1 MNFLTFNEFGPRT
14 GPGTGPRL
22 FWSMEIST
30 SQNSDSVYQKIN
42 NLFIFVLTESD
53 SGKTSDKSVK
63 SFPSSVII

>member
-1 MNFLTFNEFGPRT
+1 MNFVRPGTWTGPETGPR
-14 GPGTGPRL
+14 RL
-22 FWSMEIST
+22 FWSMEISI

-53 SGKTSDKSVK
+53 FGKTSDKSVK